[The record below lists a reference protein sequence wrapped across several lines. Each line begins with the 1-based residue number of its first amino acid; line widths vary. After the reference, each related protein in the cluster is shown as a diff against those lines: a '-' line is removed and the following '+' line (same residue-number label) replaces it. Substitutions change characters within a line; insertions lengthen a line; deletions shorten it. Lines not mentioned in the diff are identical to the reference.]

1 MRRWSLAAWRKQ
13 RLELGEELG
22 LKKGVEFLVFH
33 VFFFLNWFSF
43 PLFYFVNELNIGVN
57 MVIPLFDL
65 VLAFG
70 C

>member
-1 MRRWSLAAWRKQ
+1 MAAWRKQ

-33 VFFFLNWFSF
+33 VFFNWFSF

-57 MVIPLFDL
+57 MVLPLFDL